1 MKIDHNNNTV
11 LFDNLVSV
19 KREMGS
25 NEGITTTLPR
35 PAEKAVAVNARGEF
49 ADTDLESINSQAI
62 ENAKRLVAA
71 QTH

>member
-1 MKIDHNNNTV
+1 MKIDHDNKTV

-25 NEGITTTLPR
+25 NEGIKTDLPQ
-35 PAEKAVAVNARGEF
+35 PAEKAAVANARGEF
-49 ADTDLESINSQAI
+49 ADTDLVSINNQAI
-62 ENAKRLVAA
+62 ENAKRLVAT